1 MVYFTR
7 VILTREYH
15 LWKASALSKMSHQF
29 HRGAR
34 AARRIQMWQQARQLH
49 MHICIGQLHSICVVY
64 LHGRCP
70 TLLYRHCTPRLTAC
84 ILQRAP
90 RTAHRAPRTA
100 SLHPLRFTGQIRHG
114 RRYRCHR
121 GRSGGHC
128 ASLGG
133 CDGPGWLGRGRRHGG
148 RRGRGGRIQGGPH
161 QHPLT
166 HWGGTELE
174 FELSQA
180 GRQRACRLGTGRACV
195 HAERGER
202 GSAHDT
208 AQMNVY
214 SDASDSI
221 MDPM

>member
-1 MVYFTR
+1 M
-7 VILTREYH
+7 
-15 LWKASALSKMSHQF
+15 
-29 HRGAR
+29 RG
-34 AARRIQMWQQARQLH
+34 
-49 MHICIGQLHSICVVY
+49 ICICALQVPHSAVPPLHPAPHR
-64 LHGRCP
+64 LHP
-70 TLLYRHCTPRLTAC
+70 TAC
-84 ILQRAP
+84 TSHLAP
-90 RTAHRAPRTA
+90 RTSHLAPRTSHLA
-100 SLHPLRFTGQIRHG
+100 PRTSYRQPPSHVFPGQVRHG

-121 GRSGGHC
+121 RRRGGHC

-195 HAERGER
+195 RAERGER

-221 MDPM
+221 MDPMCICVKCVCAPGRACVRVAGCELRAPPPGGVWGRSWQSL

>member
-1 MVYFTR
+1 MAGAPLCCTATAPRASPPASYSV
-7 VILTREYH
+7 H
-15 LWKASALSKMSHQF
+15 L
-29 HRGAR
+29 
-34 AARRIQMWQQARQLH
+34 
-49 MHICIGQLHSICVVY
+49 
-64 LHGRCP
+64 
-70 TLLYRHCTPRLTAC
+70 
-84 ILQRAP
+84 AP
-90 RTAHRAPRTA
+90 RTAHLAPPA
-100 SLHPLRFTGQIRHG
+100 STPYVFTGQVRHG

-221 MDPM
+221 VRTRPRVCACGRLRAPGSACASRWVVGTIVAVLL